1 MNALW
6 LAVVLPLAY
15 GVYRYVTCLLHN
27 IAQAKKS
34 GLPYV
39 VVRMY
44 FANYPH
50 RRCVPI
56 H

>member
-6 LAVVLPLAY
+6 VAFVLPLAY
-15 GVYRYVTCLLHN
+15 GVYQYVACLLHN

-34 GLPYV
+34 RLPYV

-44 FANYPH
+44 FADYPH
-50 RRCVPI
+50 RR
-56 H
+56 